1 MNFYGHNAIACERD
15 ARPAFVLG
23 SMLPDFTGMCGA
35 RLARVEHPEVQRGI
49 ELHHATDRAFHGA
62 PTFVKLCSEGT
73 AILSD
78 EGLRR
83 GSARAVAHVGVELL
97 LDGMLSRRVDLLDA
111 FHRALDVA
119 ASAAVCDALVW
130 SQTSGTTRWQYFL
143 QRLQE
148 APVPE
153 GYRDPD
159 FVADRVRN
167 ALSRRPRLALNE
179 RDASVV
185 RQWTCDNHPN
195 VMRYCDALLAE
206 TLERLGGAPLGAAD
220 ARVAG

>member
-1 MNFYGHNAIACERD
+1 MNFYGHNAIACERN

-62 PTFVKLCSEGT
+62 PTFVKLCSEAT
-73 AILSD
+73 AILCE

-97 LDGMLSRRVDLLDA
+97 LDGMLSDRADLLRA
-111 FHRALDVA
+111 FHRALDIA
-119 ASAAVCDALVW
+119 ATAAVSDALVW
-130 SQTSGTTRWQYFL
+130 SQSWGTARWQYFL
-143 QRLQE
+143 ERLQQ

-167 ALSRRPRLALNE
+167 ALSRRPRLALSE

-195 VMRYCDALLAE
+195 VMRFSDAMLAE
-206 TLERLGGAPLGAAD
+206 TMDRLGAVDAA
-220 ARVAG
+220 VAG